1 LFNRKYMDGEF
12 ETSTSFSKL
21 NVKKE
26 SMFPLIAKTIAGLE
40 DVLVRELEALGATG
54 VMKLNRAVSF
64 SGDTEMMYRA
74 NYACRTA
81 LRILKPLFHFE
92 IQEQKDLYDKIYEFP
107 WEEYLDESHSLAIDA
122 VISYTVFTNSQFV
135 AQRSKDAIVDRF
147 RDKLGKRPSV
157 DLENPDLKL
166 NVHLFKD
173 SCTVALDSSG
183 QSLHRRGYRK
193 STGPA
198 PINEVLAAGLVKLS
212 EWDAVTPLYDPMC
225 GSGTLLIEAAMLAK
239 NMPAGYFREEWGFM
253 KWKDFDAA
261 LWNKVKE
268 KANALISEL
277 RLQIHG
283 SDRSD
288 RAIDSARENL
298 RFTNLYEDI
307 TLEINSFEDS
317 KPPFEKGFI
326 ITNPPYDER
335 LQIEDSLAFYKMIG
349 DTLKRKYAGYT
360 AWLISSDIETIK
372 FIGLRPSRRI
382 PVFNGPLECRFV
394 KFDLFAGKKK

>member
-1 LFNRKYMDGEF
+1 M
-12 ETSTSFSKL
+12 T
-21 NVKKE
+21 
-26 SMFPLIAKTIAGLE
+26 FPLIAKTVSGLE
-40 DVLVRELEALGATG
+40 DVLTHELETLGATDI
-54 VMKLNRAVSF
+54 MKLNRAVSF
-64 SGDTEMMYRA
+64 TANAEMMYRI

-92 IQEQKDLYDKIYEFP
+92 ILEQKDLYEHIYEFP
-107 WEEYLDESHSLAIDA
+107 WENYLDAEHSISIDA

-135 AQRSKDAIVDRF
+135 AQRSKDAIVDRLREKF
-147 RDKLGKRPSV
+147 GKRPSV
-157 DLENPDLKL
+157 DLENPDLKI

-212 EWDAVTPLYDPMC
+212 EWDITVPLFDPMC

-239 NMPAGYFREEWGFM
+239 NMPAGYFREAWGFM
-253 KWKDFDAA
+253 KWRDFDAA
-261 LWNKVKE
+261 LWEKVKE
-268 KANALISEL
+268 DCRTQISAVKL
-277 RLQIHG
+277 NIHG
-283 SDRSD
+283 SDRAE
-288 RAIDSARENL
+288 RAIESARENL
-298 RFTNLYEDI
+298 RFTGLYDDI
-307 TLEINSFEDS
+307 SLEVGSFEES
-317 KPPFEKGFI
+317 TPPFETGFI
-326 ITNPPYDER
+326 ISNPPYDER
-335 LQIEDSLAFYKMIG
+335 LKIEDSLVFYKMIG

-360 AWLISSDIETIK
+360 AWFISSDLESIK

-394 KFDLFAGKKK
+394 KFEMFAGKKGYPAIT

>member
-1 LFNRKYMDGEF
+1 M
-12 ETSTSFSKL
+12 T
-21 NVKKE
+21 KE
-26 SMFPLIAKTIAGLE
+26 STFPLIAKTISGLE
-40 DVLVRELEALGATG
+40 DVLASELESLGAGG

-64 SGDTEMMYRA
+64 TGTTEMMYKV

-92 IQEQKDLYDKIYEFP
+92 ILEQKDLYEKIYEFP
-107 WEEYLDESHSLAIDA
+107 WEDYLDAEHSLAIDA

-135 AQRSKDAIVDRF
+135 AQKSKDAIVDRL

-157 DLENPDLKL
+157 DLEHPDLKI

-173 SCTVALDSSG
+173 SCTVALDASG

-212 EWDAVTPLYDPMC
+212 CWDGVTPLFDPMC

-253 KWKDFDAA
+253 KWRDFDPQ
-261 LWNKVKE
+261 LWDKVKTDQ
-268 KANALISEL
+268 NAMTTEAHVKM
-277 RLQIHG
+277 HG
-283 SDRSD
+283 SDRAE
-288 RAIDSARENL
+288 RAIESARENL
-298 RFTNLYEDI
+298 KFTGLYEEI
-307 TLEINSFEDS
+307 TLETKSFEDVQ
-317 KPPFEKGFI
+317 PPFDKGFI
-326 ITNPPYDER
+326 ISNPPYDER

-349 DTLKRKYAGYT
+349 DTLKRKFAGYT
-360 AWLISSDIETIK
+360 AWFISSDLDSIK

-382 PVFNGPLECRFV
+382 PVFNGPLECRFI
-394 KFDLFAGKKK
+394 KFDLFAGRKGEQEKQ

>member
-1 LFNRKYMDGEF
+1 M
-12 ETSTSFSKL
+12 T
-21 NVKKE
+21 
-26 SMFPLIAKTIAGLE
+26 FPLIAKTISGLE
-40 DVLVRELEALGATG
+40 EVLARELTDLGATD
-54 VMKLNRAVSF
+54 VLKLNRAVSF
-64 SGDTEMMYRA
+64 TGDTEMMYRI
-74 NYACRTA
+74 NYTARTA

-92 IQEQKDLYDKIYEFP
+92 ILEQKDLYEKIHDFP
-107 WEEYLDESHSLAIDA
+107 WEDYLNAEQSLAIDA

-135 AQRSKDAIVDRF
+135 AQKSKDAIVDRL
-147 RDKLGKRPSV
+147 REKSGKRPSV
-157 DLENPDLKL
+157 DLENPDLKI

-212 EWDAVTPLYDPMC
+212 EWDPAIPLFDPMC

-239 NMPAGYFREEWGFM
+239 NMPAGFFREQWGFM
-253 KWKDFDAA
+253 KWKDFNGVI
-261 LWNKVKE
+261 WEKVKSDCDQLITTE
-268 KANALISEL
+268 KLKM
-277 RLQIHG
+277 HG

-307 TLEINSFEDS
+307 TLEVRAFEDS

-326 ITNPPYDER
+326 ISNPPYDER
-335 LQIEDSLAFYKMIG
+335 LQIEDSLGFYKMIG
-349 DTLKRKYAGYT
+349 DTLKQRYAGYT
-360 AWLISSDIETIK
+360 AWMISSDLESVK

-382 PVFNGPLECRFV
+382 PVFNGPLECRFL
-394 KFDLFAGKKK
+394 KFDLFAGRKGYPPASENSAIL

>member
-1 LFNRKYMDGEF
+1 M
-12 ETSTSFSKL
+12 T
-21 NVKKE
+21 
-26 SMFPLIAKTIAGLE
+26 FPLIAKTVSGLE
-40 DVLVRELEALGATG
+40 DVLTHELETLGATDI
-54 VMKLNRAVSF
+54 MKLNRAVSF
-64 SGDTEMMYRA
+64 TADAEMMYRI

-92 IQEQKDLYDKIYEFP
+92 ILEQKDLYEHIYEFP
-107 WEEYLDESHSLAIDA
+107 WENYLDAEHSISIDA

-135 AQRSKDAIVDRF
+135 AQRSKDAIVDRLREKF
-147 RDKLGKRPSV
+147 GKRPSV
-157 DLENPDLKL
+157 DLENPDLKI

-212 EWDAVTPLYDPMC
+212 EWDTTVPLFDPMC

-239 NMPAGYFREEWGFM
+239 NMPAGYFREAWGFM
-253 KWKDFDAA
+253 KWRDFDAA
-261 LWNKVKE
+261 LWEKVKE
-268 KANALISEL
+268 DCRTQISAVKL
-277 RLQIHG
+277 NIHG
-283 SDRSD
+283 SDRAE
-288 RAIDSARENL
+288 RAIESARENL
-298 RFTNLYEDI
+298 RFTGLYDDI
-307 TLEINSFEDS
+307 SVEVGSFEES
-317 KPPFEKGFI
+317 TPPFESGFI
-326 ITNPPYDER
+326 ISNPPYDER
-335 LQIEDSLAFYKMIG
+335 LKIEDSLVFYKMIG

-360 AWLISSDIETIK
+360 AWFISSDLESIK

-394 KFDLFAGKKK
+394 KFEMFAGKKGYPAVT